1 MNYTDTYI
9 TETHVIE
16 EALKERHLTG
26 QSVRA
31 VTIMVFFLVS
41 AVGATPNNY
50 NRCRSFRPH
59 SSNIVKYN
67 SPIGLPC

>member
-26 QSVRA
+26 QSGFACDLSLRRRA
-31 VTIMVFFLVS
+31 VTIMAFF
-41 AVGATPNNY
+41 
-50 NRCRSFRPH
+50 
-59 SSNIVKYN
+59 
-67 SPIGLPC
+67 

>member
-1 MNYTDTYI
+1 MNYTDSYI

-31 VTIMVFFLVS
+31 VTMMVCVS
-41 AVGATPNNY
+41 EHR
-50 NRCRSFRPH
+50 RCDT
-59 SSNIVKYN
+59 
-67 SPIGLPC
+67 